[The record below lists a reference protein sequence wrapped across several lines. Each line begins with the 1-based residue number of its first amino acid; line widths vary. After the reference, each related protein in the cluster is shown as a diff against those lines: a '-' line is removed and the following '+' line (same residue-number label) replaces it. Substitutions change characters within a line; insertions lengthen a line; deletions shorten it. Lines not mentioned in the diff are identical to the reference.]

1 MDSEVAIPIKIKSSD
16 GKIFEID
23 EKILANSK
31 FFKELIND
39 YPEPDQ
45 EIPTNQVDGKN
56 LEKIIE
62 YLKHHEIEKP
72 IAIPKPLPNN
82 DLKSFLSEWD
92 YNFINT
98 LSIEEAIDLIN
109 AANFL
114 DIEDLMSLTAAKMA
128 AYMMTGTTDEV
139 RERFGIKPEITEE
152 ELEEYDRYPLD

>member
-1 MDSEVAIPIKIKSSD
+1 MIDNNR
-16 GKIFEID
+16 EI
-23 EKILANSK
+23 N
-31 FFKELIND
+31 
-39 YPEPDQ
+39 Q
-45 EIPTNQVDGKN
+45 EITINQVNAKN

-82 DLKSFLSEWD
+82 DLKSFVSEWD

-114 DIEDLMSLTAAKMA
+114 DIGDLMSLIAAKLA
-128 AYMMTGTTDEV
+128 VEMMTGPPEEV